1 MKTPQT
7 EARLR
12 AAPCRSRRHDW
23 MIVPAALLAL
33 PTLTSAADVR
43 PKPGFY
49 LGGGIG
55 YNRLESEEIPNSDD
69 ELTDDHVGYKGIA
82 GFRLGPML
90 SIEGQYLDF
99 GTAEDGDNEVDASGW
114 TAGATVMLPLTERIN
129 PYGKLGALFWEVDGR
144 SVGAIPPPGA
154 SDDGTDF
161 TYGVGVAFGLT
172 ESLALRTEYERFE
185 LDQTNVDLGSANLSF
200 SF

>member
-1 MKTPQT
+1 MKNSPSETNRHTGRCKSQ
-7 EARLR
+7 
-12 AAPCRSRRHDW
+12 SRW
-23 MIVPAALLAL
+23 WLIVPTAVLAL
-33 PTLTSAADVR
+33 PFAAAQADVR
-43 PKPGFY
+43 PQPGLY

-82 GFRLGPML
+82 GIRLGPVL
-90 SIEGQYLDF
+90 SIEGQYVDF

-129 PYGKLGALFWEVDGR
+129 PYGKVGALFWEVDGR
-144 SVGAIPPPGA
+144 SAGVTPPLRV
-154 SDDGTDF
+154 SEDGTDF

-185 LDQTNVDLGSANLSF
+185 LDETNVDLGSANLTF